1 MNNGVTTLINLNE
14 RMNTK
19 IDRLCRHGR
28 TSSETNF
35 LENNGVTVFLG
46 WLSKRSKGHVALL
59 LKRLLWKGK
68 AIIFLLFVFAKS
80 VSAQKVN
87 EPVKLTHYVFNKF
100 SPGTVKMK
108 SGESYNQALNYNIL
122 TNEMIFDNRGI
133 YLAIASP
140 EKVDTVYIN
149 DRKFI
154 PLNNK
159 FYEVLVNSKMP
170 LLLEFTSSIN
180 EPGASIGFGGTSNTT
195 AATSFKSLVNSGGA
209 YELKLPD
216 GFKVMPGFSYWVM
229 KEGKLEKAGNAK
241 QLIKFFPDKKDFIND
256 FIKKNNTNFSRREDI
271 IELVKQTEQ

>member
-1 MNNGVTTLINLNE
+1 MNNGVTTLMNLNE

-19 IDRLCRHGR
+19 IDRPCRHGR

-35 LENNGVTVFLG
+35 LENSGVTVFLG

-59 LKRLLWKGK
+59 LKRLLWRGR

-87 EPVKLTHYVFNKF
+87 EPVKLTHYVFNEF

-108 SGESYNQALNYNIL
+108 SGESYNQVLNYNIL
-122 TNEMIFDNRGI
+122 TNEMIFNNAGN

-140 EKVDTVYIN
+140 ENVDTVYIN

-154 PLNNK
+154 PINNK
-159 FYEVLVNSKMP
+159 FYEVLVNSGMP
-170 LLLEFTSSIN
+170 LLLEFTSTIS
-180 EPGASIGFGGTSNTT
+180 EPGVSTGYGGTSTT
-195 AATSFKSLVNSGGA
+195 AAATSFQYLINAGGA

-216 GFKVMPGFSYWVM
+216 EYIVKPGFVYWIM
-229 KEGKLEKAGNAK
+229 KDGKLKKAANAK
-241 QLIKFFPDKKDFIND
+241 QLNKHFG
-256 FIKKNNTNFSRREDI
+256 IKK
-271 IELVKQTEQ
+271 